1 MIESSQQE
9 SNDRIAASK
18 SSNLETISSTET
30 KASNERTAERPVSV
44 SNLELENQLLRK
56 EVESLNE
63 ELLSLAKRCK
73 DAQESKSLYVGK

>member
-9 SNDRIAASK
+9 SNDRIVASK

-30 KASNERTAERPVSV
+30 KSSNERTAERPVSV

-73 DAQESKSLYVGK
+73 DTQESKSLYVGK

>member
-73 DAQESKSLYVGK
+73 DTQESKSLYVGK